1 MGVLLALGSAALY
14 GIADFAGGLL
24 SRRAGFAVVAL
35 LGQAG
40 GLVLMAIVAPL
51 LPGEPTGAG
60 LVWGGLSGVG
70 TGLGMVF
77 LYRGLSRGAMS
88 VVVPVSAVGG
98 LAIPVLVGVALLGD
112 RPTVLAVTGMV
123 LAVPAL
129 WLVSHRGRTESAGS
143 LDALLASLGIA
154 LQYLALAQAPHDAGL
169 WPVLAGRVT
178 ATLAVLPIAWRSA
191 ARTRTARHGSAS
203 TGRSTT
209 NATTEHNHT
218 IAAAHGL
225 AGAAEHHP
233 AGTAEH
239 NPASTAA
246 HGPAGTAEHH
256 PAGAD
261 GHDPAST
268 VHNPAITGH
277 STTNTAEHDSAGTAE
292 CGPTRIGRH
301 SPANSAPRVRTVLS
315 AAGIGAC
322 ATLALVAYLL
332 ATREQ
337 LLSIAVVL
345 SSLYPAIPVLLG
357 LTVLR
362 ERLNR
367 AQLTGLAAAGVAIAL
382 LTLG

>member
-1 MGVLLALGSAALY
+1 MGVLLALGSAAMY
-14 GIADFAGGLL
+14 GVADFAGGLL

-40 GLVLMAIVAPL
+40 GLVLMAIIAPV
-51 LPGEPTGAG
+51 LPGEPSAAG
-60 LVWGGLSGVG
+60 LLWGGLSGVG

-77 LYRGLSRGAMS
+77 LFRGLGRGAMS

-98 LAIPVLVGVALLGD
+98 LAIPVLVGIALLGD

-143 LDALLASLGIA
+143 LDALLAGLGIA
-154 LQYLALAQAPHDAGL
+154 VQYLALAQAPPDAGL

-191 ARTRTARHGSAS
+191 ARTRTTERDPTRAAGGGHAS
-203 TGRSTT
+203 TVEPDPTD
-209 NATTEHNHT
+209 TTEHTNASSRRRGSV
-218 IAAAHGL
+218 I
-225 AGAAEHHP
+225 
-233 AGTAEH
+233 TARRV
-239 NPASTAA
+239 
-246 HGPAGTAEHH
+246 GPG
-256 PAGAD
+256 
-261 GHDPAST
+261 
-268 VHNPAITGH
+268 
-277 STTNTAEHDSAGTAE
+277 
-292 CGPTRIGRH
+292 
-301 SPANSAPRVRTVLS
+301 TVL
-315 AAGIGAC
+315 GAVAVGGC

-367 AQLTGLAAAGVAIAL
+367 AQLTGLVTAGVAIAL